1 MPRGDKYK
9 TDPIMLDILL
19 NAHRPLSIS
28 ELGKLSDLGRDKA
41 RSFADRIILGKAGV
55 PTPPGV
61 KVVDIIMS
69 RLNSTHH
76 YRFIGIKEA
85 DYWKDWLKTTIENG
99 YRIARD
105 HFELFPEYQI
115 DPEVM
120 DVLRKYLPKLNAASK
135 NADRSLSVFLEEML
149 SYVLHPNFEKGRKLL
164 TIIASA
170 AQTPDNTPERAVA
183 ISFLSQAGFFKSQN
197 DVSMEGT

>member
-76 YRFIGIKEA
+76 YRFIGLKGEN
-85 DYWKDWLKTTIENG
+85 YWNNWLKTAMKNG

-115 DPEVM
+115 DPDIL
-120 DVLRKYLPKLNAASK
+120 DVLRRYLPKLNAASK
-135 NADRSLSVFLEEML
+135 NANRSPSLFLDEML

-170 AQTPDNTPERAVA
+170 AQSPDNTPERAVA
-183 ISFLSQAGFFKSQN
+183 ISFLSQAGFLKSQT
-197 DVSMEGT
+197 DASMEGT